1 MNNVYDSEV
10 NRRTLSLGKLDLI
23 SFIAPLACIRSP
35 SEPSLIINMFN
46 FVIFYVAARD
56 IYDSKLQIAII
67 FLCTTYDSS
76 SYILATAAMKNFKDE
91 PSRNLRLFFA
101 LL

>member
-35 SEPSLIINMFN
+35 SEPSFIINMF
-46 FVIFYVAARD
+46 D
-56 IYDSKLQIAII
+56 IMYTAYIK
-67 FLCTTYDSS
+67 Y
-76 SYILATAAMKNFKDE
+76 SYKVKIL
-91 PSRNLRLFFA
+91 
-101 LL
+101 